1 MNGKTIEDK
10 DYILDNLCSEFSKKL
25 KANIK
30 KDEYI
35 VLPKSKTLY
44 IVNRK
49 NISKK

>member
-1 MNGKTIEDK
+1 MKTIEDK

-25 KANIK
+25 KANIQK
-30 KDEYI
+30 TEYT